1 MTLLQRVK
9 TQTELKRPYR
19 VALIHPTAGISNG
32 GSQLSA
38 IDMARH
44 LSQHFQVELL
54 SGSECGSF
62 SHPVWSIPRNQSYK
76 FFQKSWLHK
85 ILNGRITYP
94 ENLLEHLTSFIPCIF
109 HLLRSPVDLIYPNNS
124 YGGLAVAKLIRVVKG
139 TPFIYT
145 EREGV
150 LGGNK
155 CLIRHLKFKPNH
167 LIVFNEAAASIARS
181 ISPNQLI
188 SVIPN
193 GVDLNRFS
201 SEGSM
206 IDIGLQSPIVLCV
219 ASLNRS
225 NHKRIE
231 LAIQAVAKLQTVSLL
246 VCGDGP
252 DRSYFENLGYELL
265 DRNRFKV
272 VSFPFEDMP
281 AVYRSVDLFTLPSKD
296 EPFGRVYIEAMASGL
311 PIVAPDDGARRQII
325 ANSGLFCNVDDVNA
339 YAVSIQQALSQEWGD
354 IPRTQASKFEWGKIV
369 LAYKDIITNTIEIS
383 AP

>member
-1 MTLLQRVK
+1 
-9 TQTELKRPYR
+9 
-19 VALIHPTAGISNG
+19 
-32 GSQLSA
+32 
-38 IDMARH
+38 
-44 LSQHFQVELL
+44 
-54 SGSECGSF
+54 
-62 SHPVWSIPRNQSYK
+62 
-76 FFQKSWLHK
+76 
-85 ILNGRITYP
+85 
-94 ENLLEHLTSFIPCIF
+94 
-109 HLLRSPVDLIYPNNS
+109 
-124 YGGLAVAKLIRVVKG
+124 
-139 TPFIYT
+139 
-145 EREGV
+145 
-150 LGGNK
+150 
-155 CLIRHLKFKPNH
+155 
-167 LIVFNEAAASIARS
+167 
-181 ISPNQLI
+181 
-188 SVIPN
+188 
-193 GVDLNRFS
+193 
-201 SEGSM
+201 M
-206 IDIGLQSPIVLCV
+206 IDIGLQSPVVLCV

-231 LAIQAVAKLQTVSLL
+231 LAIQSVAKLQTVSLL

-354 IPRTQASKFEWGKIV
+354 IPRTQASKFEWEKIA